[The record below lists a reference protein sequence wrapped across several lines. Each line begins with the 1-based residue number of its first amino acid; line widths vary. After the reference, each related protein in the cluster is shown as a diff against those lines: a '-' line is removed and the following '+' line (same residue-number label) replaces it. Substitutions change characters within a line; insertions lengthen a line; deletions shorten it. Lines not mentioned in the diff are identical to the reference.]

1 MLDSDQSDL
10 LRGRVSDRISL
21 LRRRNFRVLHVAEV
35 IKGGICTHLRD
46 LVELQR
52 RTFGADRVTLIVPG
66 SQADELQAPAGV
78 RVVQFRDGP
87 NRVLN
92 ACKAAALTWQ
102 VVRQQSPDVVHVHST
117 FAGAV
122 VRPLMALLRLRP
134 CVIFCPHGWAFFRD
148 MTPAKRQLVERFE
161 RIWSAW
167 CRKIICVSR
176 HERAAAMQLG
186 ITSEKLVVVHN
197 GLPRRRP
204 EPMPGNIAWPPG
216 ARRLLFVGRFDR
228 QKGVDILFAA
238 LNRLGSSAFAC
249 IVGDSLH
256 TSLQDLPSNARYIGW
271 LNPSGLEAYYRSAEL
286 IVMPSRWEGL
296 PLVALEAMRAGLP
309 IVASNVGG
317 LPEIVED
324 GETGLLI
331 PPNDVDAL
339 VNAIRNLTSEQLD
352 DMGANAAERFDRRWT
367 TETAHQSVSEV
378 YRRALRK
385 PKSMSLSWQS
395 DFGIGSA

>member
-1 MLDSDQSDL
+1 MLDDEL
-10 LRGRVSDRISL
+10 MRGRVSDRISML
-21 LRRRNFRVLHVAEV
+21 PRRNFRVLHVAEV

-46 LVELQR
+46 LIELQR
-52 RTFGADRVTLIVPG
+52 RTFGADRVTLVVPG

-78 RVVQFRDGP
+78 RVVRFRDGP
-87 NRVLN
+87 NRTLN
-92 ACKAAALTWQ
+92 ACRAAVSAWRL
-102 VVRQQSPDVVHVHST
+102 VREQSPDVVHVHST

-122 VRPLMALLRLRP
+122 VRPLMALLRLQP
-134 CVIFCPHGWAFFRD
+134 SVIFCPHGWAFFRD
-148 MTPAKRQLVERFE
+148 MAPAKLRLVERFE
-161 RIWSAW
+161 RIWSLW

-176 HERAAAMQLG
+176 HERVAAMQLG
-186 ITSEKLVVVHN
+186 IASDKLVVVHN
-197 GLPRRRP
+197 GLPRHRP
-204 EPMPGNIAWPPG
+204 EPMPVTVAWPPG

-238 LNRLGSSAFAC
+238 LERLGDSAFAC

-256 TSLQDLPSNARYIGW
+256 TNLEHLPSNARYVGW

-309 IVASNVGG
+309 IIASNVGG
-317 LPEIVED
+317 LPEIVDD
-324 GETGLLI
+324 GQTGLLI

-339 VNAIRNLTSEQLD
+339 VEAIRGVTTEQLKY
-352 DMGANAAERFDRRWT
+352 MGENAAERFDRRWT
-367 TETAHQSVSEV
+367 TETAHQLVSEV

-385 PKSMSLSWQS
+385 PKSVALSWQA